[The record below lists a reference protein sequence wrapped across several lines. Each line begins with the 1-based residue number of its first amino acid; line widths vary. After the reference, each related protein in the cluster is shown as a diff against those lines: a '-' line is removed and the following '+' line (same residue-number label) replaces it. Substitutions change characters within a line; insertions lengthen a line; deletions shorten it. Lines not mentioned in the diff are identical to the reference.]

1 MMTDI
6 IEHRESQLN
15 LLGSVKRSLLTGFD
29 DTLVFCSDQ
38 TLPEVGTDFMRKC
51 PALHAECRCEFGV
64 LSLGGGDLWILQREV
79 FYILTCVH
87 SVGRLEKHVAEHK
100 NEG

>member
-1 MMTDI
+1 M
-6 IEHRESQLN
+6 
-15 LLGSVKRSLLTGFD
+15 KRSLLTGFD
-29 DTLVFCSDQ
+29 DTFAFCSNS
-38 TLPEVGTDFMRKC
+38 EVGTEFMRKC
-51 PALHAECRCEFGV
+51 PAFHAEYRREFGV

-87 SVGRLEKHVAEHK
+87 NVGRLEKHAAEHK